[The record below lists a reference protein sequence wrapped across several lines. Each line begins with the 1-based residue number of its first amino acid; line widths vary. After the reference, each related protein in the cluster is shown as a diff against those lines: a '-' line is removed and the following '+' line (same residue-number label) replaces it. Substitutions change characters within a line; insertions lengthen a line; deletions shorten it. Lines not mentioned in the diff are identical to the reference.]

1 MKKKNNESRC
11 YSMIHE
17 FESHTPVLDTQT
29 FVAEGAQLIGKVVMK
44 EYSSIW
50 FNSVVRGDVNDIE
63 IGRYSNIQD
72 NGVVH
77 GTDDNASIIG
87 DFVTVGHGCIIHG
100 AIIEEHCLL
109 GMNSVILEG
118 SVIGK
123 GSIIAA
129 GSVILKNTN
138 IPPHSLVIGVPGKV
152 IKEIPESWDQIHA
165 QALKYKTLWTE
176 RYGLLPNADGERY
189 KGEKII

>member
-1 MKKKNNESRC
+1 MDELICNLGGYGELLLNVLYEAAEYNEKIHINVGDEEKNNESRC
-11 YSMIHE
+11 YSM
-17 FESHTPVLDTQT
+17 
-29 FVAEGAQLIGKVVMK
+29 
-44 EYSSIW
+44 
-50 FNSVVRGDVNDIE
+50 
-63 IGRYSNIQD
+63 
-72 NGVVH
+72 
-77 GTDDNASIIG
+77 
-87 DFVTVGHGCIIHG
+87 IHG

-176 RYGLLPNADGERY
+176 RYGLLPNVDGERY

>member
-1 MKKKNNESRC
+1 
-11 YSMIHE
+11 MIHV
-17 FESHTPVLDTQT
+17 FESCTPSLDTKS
-29 FVAEGAQLIGKVVMK
+29 FVAEGVQLIGKVVIK

-50 FNSVVRGDVNDIE
+50 FNSVVRGDVNVIE

-72 NGVVH
+72 NCVIH
-77 GTDDNASIIG
+77 GTDYNASIIG
-87 DFVTVGHGCIIHG
+87 DYVTVGHGCIIHG

-129 GSVILKNTN
+129 GSVILKNEI
-138 IPPHSLVIGVPGKV
+138 IPPHSLVVGVPGKV

-165 QALKYKTLWTE
+165 QAIKYKTLWTE
-176 RYGLLPNADGERY
+176 RYGLLPNAGGEHY
-189 KGEKII
+189 NGGKII